1 MAPIKSSILKS
12 RPLGKGWGPRD
23 VAVRQE
29 CWVDM
34 LQEEE
39 PLPGTK
45 SRLLCS
51 TWKWII
57 QGDTCSEKARD
68 FTGKGCSGGKQWGEG
83 DWKDSSATWL
93 AVPGF
98 IVMGFVS
105 GSSLANQP
113 DSRSFLV
120 VLHCS
125 ANEKDSGRLVG
136 PKDWCLLLIFL
147 EFFFWL
153 VVACYFH
160 ASYQEALMQIVT
172 VVPGQRA
179 RFQSVF
185 PLTDVLENFPTLSLP
200 IFQ

>member
-1 MAPIKSSILKS
+1 MKARGLCGSIYREPHILKQEGRWYRKLGLGPNCEINRARKKTVYMAPIKSSILKS

-39 PLPGTK
+39 ALPGTK

-68 FTGKGCSGGKQWGEG
+68 FTGKGCSGGKQRGEG
-83 DWKDSSATWL
+83 DWKDSSAMWL

-98 IVMGFVS
+98 MVMGFVS

-125 ANEKDSGRLVG
+125 ANQKDSGRLVG
-136 PKDWCLLLIFL
+136 PKDRCLLLIFL
-147 EFFFWL
+147 EFFWL
-153 VVACYFH
+153 VVAC
-160 ASYQEALMQIVT
+160 
-172 VVPGQRA
+172 
-179 RFQSVF
+179 
-185 PLTDVLENFPTLSLP
+185 
-200 IFQ
+200 